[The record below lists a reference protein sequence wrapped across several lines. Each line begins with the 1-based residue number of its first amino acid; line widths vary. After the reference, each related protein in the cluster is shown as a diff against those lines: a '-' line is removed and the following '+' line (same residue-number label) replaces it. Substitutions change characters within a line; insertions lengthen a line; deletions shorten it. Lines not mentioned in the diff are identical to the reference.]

1 MRFVI
6 HLRGIPSGQI
16 NVYFEA
22 PELLCVWSSMK
33 RLQFLILFSVAIL
46 VESMFLF
53 RNWPKGQDK
62 ENFCE
67 VIR

>member
-1 MRFVI
+1 MRFVT
-6 HLRGIPSGQI
+6 HPRGILSGHI

-33 RLQFLILFSVAIL
+33 HLQFLVLFSVAIL
-46 VESMFLF
+46 VKSMFLF
-53 RNWPKGQDK
+53 RNWPKGQEK